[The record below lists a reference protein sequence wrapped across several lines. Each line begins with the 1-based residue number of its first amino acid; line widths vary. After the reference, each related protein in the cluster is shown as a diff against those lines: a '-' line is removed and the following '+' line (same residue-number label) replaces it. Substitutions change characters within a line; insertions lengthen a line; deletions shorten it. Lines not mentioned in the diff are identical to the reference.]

1 MAKKKSNLL
10 FYLFLLLA
18 IVAAGVGIASIML
31 PAFTTT
37 LTVGSQKF
45 TTDANVLSF
54 LFGQGTLNFSLND
67 GDPITTT
74 LTGGI
79 SYLGLGAFIA
89 LCLGTLLL
97 IVVLFSKSK
106 GLAVVAALL
115 LIAGGVS
122 IFFFR
127 ELGAPITAVADNP
140 ILKILINFQNME
152 YADFWK
158 AMGGDNVVLGIGAI
172 VFGAGACASGLFTL
186 IAAICKR

>member
-18 IVAAGVGIASIML
+18 IAAAGIGIASIML
-31 PAFTTT
+31 PAFNTT
-37 LTVGSQKF
+37 LTIGSQKF
-45 TTDANVLSF
+45 TTDANLLSF
-54 LFGQGTLNFSLND
+54 LFGQGTLNFALNE

-97 IVVLFSKSK
+97 VVILFSKSK

-127 ELGAPITAVADNP
+127 EFGSQITAIADNP
-140 ILKILINFQNME
+140 ILKLLINFKDME
-152 YADFWK
+152 FVDFWK
-158 AMGGDNVVLGIGAI
+158 AMGGENVALGMGVI
-172 VFGAGACASGLFTL
+172 VFGAGACASGVFTL